1 MSSTDQGGKRRVSE
15 NAWSSHQV
23 NQNIATS
30 IKARTQDGNAIEL
43 KIVAP
48 ITEVGHNFP
57 QGAAPHRTPF
67 TSVLQRVQ
75 VSLAKTIPRLPQT
88 SFIN

>member
-1 MSSTDQGGKRRVSE
+1 VSE
-15 NAWSSHQV
+15 NAWSSHQA
-23 NQNIATS
+23 NQNTAS
-30 IKARTQDGNAIEL
+30 PIKARTQNGKNGDAIGL

-48 ITEVGHNFP
+48 ITEVGHNVP
-57 QGAAPHRTPF
+57 QARHRRTLF

-75 VSLAKTIPRLPQT
+75 VSLAKTIPRAAPRA